1 MDQPFLERRRNARVA
16 PTPGVFELSLPIVAS
31 VQVADLSETG
41 VLLSAAQPVA
51 VGSRAQLRTRIGAEP
66 VTLHLEV
73 RRATGDSRPADAAY
87 RIGGEFIAL
96 EEDNRKRLERL
107 LRSEG

>member
-1 MDQPFLERRRNARVA
+1 MSQPLVERRRNPRVA
-16 PTPGVFELSLPIVAS
+16 LTPGAIELSLPTVAS
-31 VQVADLSETG
+31 VQVADISETG
-41 VLLSAAQPVA
+41 VLLLTTQPVA
-51 VGSRAQLRTRIGAEP
+51 VGGRAQLRTRIGAEP

-73 RRATGDSRPADAAY
+73 RRVVSETKADPGRY
-87 RIGGEFIAL
+87 RIGAEFVAL